1 MRWGRYPTP
10 MTRTLVRLVFGAL
23 LLSCVSSAL
32 AAGPKIGVLLKGRA
46 KFWQVVEQSAT
57 AAATARGA
65 EIIVKAPPAET
76 DVAVQIQLLNAL
88 GAAGVQAIIIAPTSK
103 DALAEPAAALA
114 AKGVKIVVIDSP
126 LAGSA
131 GATFIGTNHR
141 AAGEAAGQLLAT
153 LIKDTDEISILR
165 HAQNNAATGDRENGA
180 LEKLREA
187 HPKAPVHA
195 DIYASTEN
203 GVEGERAALVFTRY
217 PQTQAILASGT
228 PGTMA
233 MCELLTKQPRP
244 VKFVGFG
251 MNLNATV
258 ASALEAG
265 TMHGWVA
272 QLPVE
277 IGRTAVEAAL
287 DLLNGKSVP
296 PVIHT
301 DFVVI
306 TKDNLHDP
314 KVQEL
319 LKL

>member
-1 MRWGRYPTP
+1 MIRL
-10 MTRTLVRLVFGAL
+10 LVRLVFGAL
-23 LLSCVSSAL
+23 LVGCVTSATF

-46 KFWQVVEQSAT
+46 KFWQVIEQSAT

-65 EIIVKAPPAET
+65 EITVKAPMAET

-88 GAAGVQAIIIAPTSK
+88 GAAGVQAIIIAPTNK
-103 DALAEPAAALA
+103 DALAEPAAAWA

-131 GATFIGTNHR
+131 GATFIGTDHR
-141 AAGEAAGQLLAT
+141 AAGEAAGKLLSG
-153 LIKDTDEISILR
+153 LIGDTDEISVLR
-165 HAQNNAATGDRENGA
+165 HAQNNGATGDRENGA

-187 HPKAPVHA
+187 HPKAAVHA

-203 GVEGERAALVFTRY
+203 GIEAERARLIFARY
-217 PQTQAILASGT
+217 PQTKAVLASGT

-233 MCELLTKQPRP
+233 MCELLAQEPRP

-251 MNLNATV
+251 MNLNPTV

-265 TMHGWVA
+265 TMHGWIA

-277 IGRTAVEAAL
+277 IGRTAVETAL
-287 DLLNGKSVP
+287 DLVAGKKVA

-301 DFVVI
+301 DFIVI